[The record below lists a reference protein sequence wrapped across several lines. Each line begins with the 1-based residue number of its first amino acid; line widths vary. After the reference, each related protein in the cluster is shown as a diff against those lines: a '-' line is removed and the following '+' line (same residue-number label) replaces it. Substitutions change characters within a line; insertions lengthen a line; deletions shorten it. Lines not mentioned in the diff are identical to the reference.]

1 MPPMLSVRPCHPCYD
16 NRMSGSLHGARGAF
30 AETGSLN
37 GARLS
42 ANAQFRDNSR
52 PANTS
57 TSSGKPSF
65 AILTAVNISAIACC
79 QLPAVD
85 L

>member
-1 MPPMLSVRPCHPCYD
+1 MPPMLSVRPCHPCYN
-16 NRMSGSLHGARGAF
+16 NRVVDSPHGARGAF

-37 GARLS
+37 AARLS
-42 ANAQFRDNSR
+42 ANAQFRRNSR

-57 TSSGKPSF
+57 TSPGKTSF
-65 AILTAVNISAIACC
+65 AILTAVDISAIACC